1 MVKYREILRLT
12 YLGISQENIAFS
24 CGCARSTVQL
34 IQKLAK
40 SKGLEWPLP
49 GEMDDAAIRAV
60 LYPPKETRDDGKFAI
75 DHEWIEREMGKPG
88 VTMTLLWSEYCVKA
102 TDHGAD
108 PFMYS
113 AFCQRHRKWAQR
125 NRITLHIDRRPAEEM
140 QVDWAGKCPAYCDPD
155 TGEIRKAHVFVA
167 CLPYSSM
174 IFAWPYPNM
183 GEESWID
190 GHIRAF
196 REFGGT
202 TPIVVPDNCKT
213 GVIKNTVEEL
223 VVNEQYR
230 LMCEHYGVAV
240 VPARVRRPKDKA
252 AVEMSVGVVE
262 RKVIAAMRD
271 RVFIGIA
278 ELAAAIDEAVDSIN
292 SAPFQKRAGSRREA
306 FLGREKDRLQP
317 LPPTHYEMTVRKTAT
332 VQFNYHVSF
341 DKRYYSVPAAY
352 VRREVGIVAART
364 TVAVICDGERIAM
377 HRRST
382 SPAGAYVTDP
392 AHMPDSH
399 REWTA
404 WSGDRFRSWAAGKGE
419 AILAVVDGILKS
431 RKVEQQAYRSARAL
445 LGLADKHGDALLE
458 RACAKALTWTARPS
472 YKTVKTAL
480 QKIAAETAPDPD
492 AGAYRRPDDCYDEFD
507 GCDR

>member
-1 MVKYREILRLT
+1 
-12 YLGISQENIAFS
+12 
-24 CGCARSTVQL
+24 
-34 IQKLAK
+34 
-40 SKGLEWPLP
+40 
-49 GEMDDAAIRAV
+49 
-60 LYPPKETRDDGKFAI
+60 
-75 DHEWIEREMGKPG
+75 
-88 VTMTLLWSEYCVKA
+88 
-102 TDHGAD
+102 
-108 PFMYS
+108 
-113 AFCQRHRKWAQR
+113 
-125 NRITLHIDRRPAEEM
+125 
-140 QVDWAGKCPAYCDPD
+140 
-155 TGEIRKAHVFVA
+155 
-167 CLPYSSM
+167 M

-352 VRREVGIVAART
+352 VRREVGIVATRT
-364 TVAVICDGERIAM
+364 TVAVICDGERVAM